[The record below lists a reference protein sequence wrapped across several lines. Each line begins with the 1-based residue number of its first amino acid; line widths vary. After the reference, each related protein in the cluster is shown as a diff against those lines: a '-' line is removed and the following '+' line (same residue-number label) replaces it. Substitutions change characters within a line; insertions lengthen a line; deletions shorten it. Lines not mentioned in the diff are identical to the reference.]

1 MDVSRVES
9 CGDRIRQDC
18 LKSLHDNMGNAFP
31 ITSPPRQSESRAI
44 IYLEPKGIF
53 GKLEIEPHQ
62 SAVPSALSGLVSG
75 CIFQAKLKG
84 VSEKLRSFR
93 GGCCLILYGIAILCS
108 FGSMN
113 ILLIVFSSLCN
124 EWIGG
129 QGMTSYIMFDLMPL
143 LPFSVFSI
151 PFQSHFSWA
160 FLRRAY

>member
-1 MDVSRVES
+1 MGGSEGKERSAPAGLQKNCQAMDVSRVES

-93 GGCCLILYGIAILCS
+93 GGCCLIFVWNC
-108 FGSMN
+108 N
-113 ILLIVFSSLCN
+113 IVLVRIHEYSAHCLLV
-124 EWIGG
+124 
-129 QGMTSYIMFDLMPL
+129 
-143 LPFSVFSI
+143 SVQRMDRWSRYDI
-151 PFQSHFSWA
+151 IHHV
-160 FLRRAY
+160 